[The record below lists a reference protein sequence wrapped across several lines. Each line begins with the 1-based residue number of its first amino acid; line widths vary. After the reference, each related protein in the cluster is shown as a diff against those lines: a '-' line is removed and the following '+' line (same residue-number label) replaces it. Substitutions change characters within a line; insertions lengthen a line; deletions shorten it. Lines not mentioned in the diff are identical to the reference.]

1 MKGQNTHK
9 EVITKKVPT
18 TPPQKKTKQQQQKNN
33 NKEKKT
39 RQKHR
44 NIEKVYE
51 ISLMWF
57 W

>member
-9 EVITKKVPT
+9 EVITKMVPT
-18 TPPQKKTKQQQQKNN
+18 TPTQKKQQQR
-33 NKEKKT
+33 KKK
-39 RQKHR
+39 REKHR